1 MNITQKKFS
10 RKDLLKFGLLGSAA
24 LMLPLE
30 RTAKTQLA
38 TATRLTA
45 KRVAAIT
52 PFQVGLPIPP
62 VLQPVRSDNIAGV
75 DPSSGIAYTGTDYY
89 QITMTASPARILP
102 GYPDTKIY
110 GYNGITPGPTIKA
123 RQGRQAVVQQ
133 INGLPDVA
141 QFNYPTWTSV
151 HLHGSASLPQYDGYA
166 SDVTNPG
173 EFKDYV
179 YPNVQ
184 PSRTLWYH
192 DHGVH
197 HTAQNAYMGL
207 AAQYHLHDA
216 VEDSL
221 PIPKSYGRYDIPLTI
236 RDAIFDTAGQ
246 LVFDDGGESSLFGDV
261 ILTNGAPWPVMKVER
276 RKYRFR
282 ILNASLSRS
291 YKYQLSTG
299 QPMWVIA
306 TDGGLVPATQQVQ
319 SFRHGQA
326 ERYEVIIDF
335 AQNKIG
341 DKVVLQ
347 NLSNPSNVNYNST
360 GQIMRFDVVSEATDT
375 TDNGIPTNPSAGYGT
390 VQPAWAYDPM
400 KLTGAQAVTT
410 RQMVF
415 KRTPIAPGSLEE
427 HWTVNG
433 TTWEDVIASDY
444 NFAIAN
450 PAADS
455 VEIWELF
462 NPGGGW
468 FHPVHIH
475 LIDFK
480 VISRTGG
487 SNTVLPHEK
496 GPKDVVYVGE
506 NEKVKV
512 LMRFGPQKGRYMMH
526 CHNLVHEDHDM
537 MTQFWVDQPNGDHP
551 INAAPAKSQ
560 ALAQPL

>member
-1 MNITQKKFS
+1 MNLAQKKLT
-10 RKDLLKFGLLGSAA
+10 RKELLKLGLLGSAA

-30 RTAKTQLA
+30 RTAKTALA
-38 TATRLTA
+38 APRLTSSQ
-45 KRVAAIT
+45 VAAIT
-52 PFQVGLPIPP
+52 PFRVPLPIPP
-62 VLQPVRSDNIAGV
+62 VLQPVRSDDIAGV
-75 DPSSGIAYTGTDYY
+75 DPSSGIPFSGTDYY
-89 QITMTASPARILP
+89 QVTMKASPAKILP
-102 GYPDTKIY
+102 GYPDTMIY

-123 RQGRQAVVQQ
+123 RQGRQAVVRQ
-133 INGLPDVA
+133 INGLPNVS
-141 QFNYPTWTSV
+141 QFNYPSWTSV

-173 EFKDYV
+173 EYKDYV

-221 PIPKSYGRYDIPLTI
+221 PIPKSHGRYDIPLTI

-246 LVFDDGGESSLFGDV
+246 LVYDDDGESNLFGDV
-261 ILTNGAPWPVMKVER
+261 VLANGAPWPVMKVER

-282 ILNASLSRS
+282 ILNASISRS
-291 YKYQLSTG
+291 YRYQLSTG

-306 TDGGLVPATQQVQ
+306 TDGGLMPATQQVQ
-319 SFRHGQA
+319 SFRHGAA

-341 DKVVLQ
+341 DKVTLQ
-347 NLSNPSNVNYNST
+347 NLSNPSNVNFNST
-360 GQIMRFDVVSEATDT
+360 RQIMRFDVVSEAQDL
-375 TDNGIPTNPSAGYGT
+375 TDNTIPANPSAGYGTT

-400 KLTGAQAVTT
+400 KLGAAQAVRT
-410 RQMVF
+410 RQIEF
-415 KRTPIAPGSLEE
+415 GRSGG
-427 HWTVNG
+427 HGWTING

-444 NFAIAN
+444 KFAIAK
-450 PAADS
+450 PAAES
-455 VEIWELF
+455 VEIWELV
-462 NPGGGW
+462 NDSGGW

-480 VISRTGG
+480 VISRNGG
-487 SNTVLPHEK
+487 PNKVLPYEK
-496 GPKDVVYVGE
+496 GPKDTVYVGE

-512 LMRFGPQKGRYMMH
+512 LIRFGPQKGRYMMH

-537 MTQFWVDQPNGDHP
+537 MTQFWVDEPNGDHP
-551 INAAPAKSQ
+551 TLAAPAQSQ
-560 ALAQPL
+560 SQSQPL